1 MTSVLLIANPAAS
14 QFTGGLH
21 RTAMRT
27 LGRAHDVRAIWPQS
41 AEHSRIA
48 ARDAVLSGT
57 ELVIAMGGD
66 GIVHHVAQGIVD
78 TDGILGII
86 PSGTTNVVARLM
98 GIPSK
103 PKDATNLL
111 ADGHDTIAAPT
122 VAVSASGPDGAW
134 SARAIFSLG
143 VGPDAQIV
151 AVAETEPYRK
161 YRFGSVHYA
170 RTALGVVWR
179 DLRKRKPDLRI
190 STPAERL
197 GIGAMV
203 QFHQAYT
210 YFGPIPLRLDA
221 MTPDPMS
228 VLTIEKLPIR
238 RAAAIVRKAATGS
251 LEDIRGMT
259 VDRGVSELIISAGS
273 PTDVQMDGEHY
284 GLVSTLTARAVP
296 ASLRLAVPPPSEA

>member
-1 MTSVLLIANPAAS
+1 
-14 QFTGGLH
+14 
-21 RTAMRT
+21 MRV
-27 LGRAHDVRAIWPQS
+27 LGRAHDVRAIWPES
-41 AEHSRIA
+41 AEHSRVA
-48 ARDAVLSGT
+48 ARDAVRSGT

-111 ADGHDTIAAPT
+111 ADGYDIVAAPT
-122 VAVSASGPDGAW
+122 VAVSATGPDGAS

-143 VGPDAQIV
+143 IGPDAQIV

-161 YRFGSVHYA
+161 YRFGSIHYA

-179 DLRKRKPDLRI
+179 DIRKRKPDLTI
-190 STPAERL
+190 STPTERL

-210 YFGPIPLRLDA
+210 YFGRIPLRLDDMA
-221 MTPDPMS
+221 PDPMS
-228 VLTIEKLPIR
+228 VLTIERLPIR
-238 RAAAIVRKAATGS
+238 RAGAIVRKAATGS
-251 LEDIRGMT
+251 LEDVRGLT
-259 VDRGVSELIISAGS
+259 VDRRVSELIVTALS
-273 PTDVQMDGEHY
+273 PIDVQMDGEHY
-284 GLVSTLTARAVP
+284 GLFSTVTARAVP
-296 ASLRLAVPPPSEA
+296 ASLRLAVPPAPAD

>member
-1 MTSVLLIANPAAS
+1 
-14 QFTGGLH
+14 
-21 RTAMRT
+21 MRV
-27 LGRAHDVRAIWPQS
+27 LGRAHDVRAIWPES
-41 AEHSRIA
+41 AEHSRVA
-48 ARDAVLSGT
+48 ARDAVRSGT

-111 ADGHDTIAAPT
+111 ADGYDIVAAPT
-122 VAVSASGPDGAW
+122 VAVSATGPDGAS

-143 VGPDAQIV
+143 IGPDAQIV

-161 YRFGSVHYA
+161 YRFGSIHYA

-179 DLRKRKPDLRI
+179 DIRKRKPDLTI
-190 STPAERL
+190 STPTERL

-210 YFGPIPLRLDA
+210 YFGRIPLRLDDMA
-221 MTPDPMS
+221 PDPMS
-228 VLTIEKLPIR
+228 VLTIERLPIR
-238 RAAAIVRKAATGS
+238 RAGAIVRKAATGS
-251 LEDIRGMT
+251 LEDVRGLT
-259 VDRGVSELIISAGS
+259 VDRRVSELIVTALS

-284 GLVSTLTARAVP
+284 GLFSTVTARAVP
-296 ASLRLAVPPPSEA
+296 ASLHIAVPPAPAD